1 MTLKRTAVAALLA
14 WCVFGFSG
22 LATAA
27 DQVIFVVRHAE
38 RADGGAAAGGMM
50 ASSDPPLS
58 AAGIERARRL
68 AALLVSADVRSIFIT
83 EFARTRQTAAPLAEA
98 AQITATAV
106 SAKDA
111 AALSRRVRAAP
122 GNVLVIGHSN
132 TVPELLKQ
140 LGVKT
145 PITIADNEYDNLF
158 VIVRPDAGEP
168 TLIRLRY

>member
-1 MTLKRTAVAALLA
+1 MTSKRTMVAALAA
-14 WCVFGFSG
+14 WCMFGFSG
-22 LATAA
+22 LVSAA

-50 ASSDPPLS
+50 ASNDPPLS

-68 AALLVSADVRSIFIT
+68 ASVLAPADVKSIFTT

-98 AQITATAV
+98 MQIKASVV
-106 SAKDA
+106 SGKDV
-111 AALSRRVRAAP
+111 AALSQQVRAAG
-122 GNVLVIGHSN
+122 GNVLVVGHSN

-145 PITIADNEYDNLF
+145 PITIADSEYDNLF
-158 VIVRPDAGEP
+158 VIVRPAAGEP
-168 TLIRLRY
+168 VLIRLRY

>member
-1 MTLKRTAVAALLA
+1 
-14 WCVFGFSG
+14 
-22 LATAA
+22 
-27 DQVIFVVRHAE
+27 
-38 RADGGAAAGGMM
+38 
-50 ASSDPPLS
+50 
-58 AAGIERARRL
+58 
-68 AALLVSADVRSIFIT
+68 
-83 EFARTRQTAAPLAEA
+83 
-98 AQITATAV
+98 V

-111 AALSRRVRAAP
+111 AALSRQVRAAP